1 MALSTT
7 EILKTLKE
15 KFNALIAPVAA
26 PAAPAAP
33 VAPVAAA
40 APAEYTLQDGTTK
53 VSITD
58 LNPGG
63 IMTIAAAP
71 APAGTY
77 TLQDGTVVIVAENGT
92 ISTVTP
98 IAAPA
103 APAAPA
109 GMAAAFAGGIEERL
123 AACEDKLAN
132 IIQSMMS
139 WELAEQ
145 ARQKLVEGMDTMAA
159 EMAAQKEVTGTMLQL
174 VEILATEPAADEDPA
189 KTSKTI
195 LKPADVSKEQFATA
209 LFSKKIKTA

>member
-33 VAPVAAA
+33 VVPVTAA
-40 APAEYTLQDGTTK
+40 APTEYTLQDGTTK

-63 IMTIAAAP
+63 IVTIAGAP

-77 TLQDGTVVIVAENGT
+77 TLQDGTVIIVAENGA

-98 IAAPA
+98 VAAPA
-103 APAAPA
+103 APAAP
-109 GMAAAFAGGIEERL
+109 AAFAGGIEERL
-123 AACEDKLAN
+123 AALETQVAAL
-132 IIQSMMS
+132 IQSTMS
-139 WELAEQ
+139 WELAEK
-145 ARQKLVEGMDTMAA
+145 ARETLVESMDTMTA
-159 EMAAQKEVTGTMLQL
+159 EMKAQKEVTGTMLQL
-174 VEILATEPAADEDPA
+174 VEILATEPDGLEDPA

-195 LKPADVSKEQFATA
+195 LKPADVSKEQFAAA

>member
-33 VAPVAAA
+33 AVPVAAA
-40 APAEYTLQDGTTK
+40 APTEYTLQDGTTK
-53 VSITD
+53 VTITD

-63 IMTIAAAP
+63 IVNISGAP

-77 TLQDGTVVIVAENGT
+77 TLQDGTVIVVVENGA

-98 IAAPA
+98 VAAPA
-103 APAAPA
+103 APATPPAP
-109 GMAAAFAGGIEERL
+109 AAFAGGIEERL
-123 AACEDKLAN
+123 AALESQVAAL
-132 IIQSMMS
+132 IQSTMS
-139 WELAEQ
+139 WELAEK
-145 ARQKLVEGMDTMAA
+145 ARETLVESMHIMSA
-159 EMAAQKEVTGTMLQL
+159 EMKAQKEVTGTMLQL
-174 VEILATEPAADEDPA
+174 VEILATEPAGDEDPA

-195 LKPADVSKEQFATA
+195 LKPTEVSKEQFAAA